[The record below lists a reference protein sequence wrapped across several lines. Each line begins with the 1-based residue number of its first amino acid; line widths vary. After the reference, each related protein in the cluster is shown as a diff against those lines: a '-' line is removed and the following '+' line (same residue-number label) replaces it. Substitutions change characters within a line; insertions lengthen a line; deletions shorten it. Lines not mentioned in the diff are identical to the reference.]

1 MKILRRDHAILLLTI
16 ALHGA
21 LFVSWTLQRRSSERP
36 PVRRMDIVWLRAAA
50 PPQREAAITPARP
63 RAVTNNEGAQA
74 QPVTRKAVSPLP
86 ITPPQEPA
94 REAQQ
99 TPPPQRNDDPFA
111 LPAPTDADVVSQA
124 KRDLA
129 KIEQELRKGARPK
142 ELVLQADSTQAKL
155 ERGFNAAHDAV
166 PPKWYQ
172 GATIKELNSTD
183 PHKKIF
189 RINTALGA
197 YCILINEEGKRNY
210 VNCPN

>member
-1 MKILRRDHAILLLTI
+1 MKILRRDHAILLLII

-21 LFVSWTLQRRSSERP
+21 LFASWTLQRQKADRAAT
-36 PVRRMDIVWLRAAA
+36 RRMDIVWLAAPPPARHAPAAA
-50 PPQREAAITPARP
+50 PAVGKERTQAATVIREAATSASLP
-63 RAVTNNEGAQA
+63 
-74 QPVTRKAVSPLP
+74 QPIA
-86 ITPPQEPA
+86 PPQEALPDT
-94 REAQQ
+94 RQ
-99 TPPPQRNDDPFA
+99 TTQAPPSDDPFA
-111 LPAPTDADVVSQA
+111 LPPPSGADVVSRA

-129 KIEQELRKGARPK
+129 RIEQELRKGKPPK

>member
-1 MKILRRDHAILLLTI
+1 MKILRRDHAILLLII

-21 LFVSWTLQRRSSERP
+21 WFASWTLQRQKVGQAA
-36 PVRRMDIVWLRAAA
+36 VRRMDIVWLAA
-50 PPQREAAITPARP
+50 PPPPRRPPATAAAAGRERPHAAPAIREAAA
-63 RAVTNNEGAQA
+63 AN
-74 QPVTRKAVSPLP
+74 PLPQP
-86 ITPPQEPA
+86 ITPPQE
-94 REAQQ
+94 
-99 TPPPQRNDDPFA
+99 TPPDTRQTLQAPAADDPFA
-111 LPAPTDADVVSQA
+111 LPPPSGADVVSRA

-129 KIEQELRKGARPK
+129 RIEQELRKGRPPK
-142 ELVLQADSTQAKL
+142 EMVLQADSTQAKL

-166 PPKWYQ
+166 PSKWYQ

-197 YCILINEEGKRNY
+197 YCILVNEEGKRNY